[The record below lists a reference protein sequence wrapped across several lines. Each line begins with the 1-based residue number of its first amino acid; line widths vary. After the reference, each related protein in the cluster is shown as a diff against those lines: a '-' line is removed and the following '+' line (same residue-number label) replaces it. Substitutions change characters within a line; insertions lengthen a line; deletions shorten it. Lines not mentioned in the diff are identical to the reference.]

1 VFGESVVN
9 TRSGVWEFSGS
20 IITQYTGNQDGAA
33 TNPWQEL
40 GLRTNETTEAVSGR
54 MSLYNPCIITNV
66 NFQNGEKYAADTLSP
81 WQASIITE
89 SAVGI
94 GFPSEIPITA
104 PTVINTWQSWSYNA
118 APETTAT
125 VKVSLVLG
133 YPGLGRGYERKIECA
148 DVTLTLDS
156 NSVPATAIGDE
167 QTNYILAAVL
177 TNVTTGLAIGVNF
190 AMVEGQI
197 LAVDTDNKTVTY
209 LADGSSQFQAR
220 TLIGD
225 VRQEWLP
232 LLPGN
237 NTLKFHDTGT
247 QRVDIT
253 VEFTERYYSG

>member
-1 VFGESVVN
+1 
-9 TRSGVWEFSGS
+9 
-20 IITQYTGNQDGAA
+20 
-33 TNPWQEL
+33 
-40 GLRTNETTEAVSGR
+40 
-54 MSLYNPCIITNV
+54 
-66 NFQNGEKYAADTLSP
+66 
-81 WQASIITE
+81 
-89 SAVGI
+89 
-94 GFPSEIPITA
+94 
-104 PTVINTWQSWSYNA
+104 
-118 APETTAT
+118 
-125 VKVSLVLG
+125 
-133 YPGLGRGYERKIECA
+133 
-148 DVTLTLDS
+148 LDS